1 MKNNLSISKDKLLP
15 LFTFLVPCN
24 TNLQL
29 IGCSTMAQSFS
40 QPFLFLF
47 IIVLANLLKRVGVFK
62 ETEGKVLSQITLN
75 ITLPAAIIAGFNSI
89 RMEYSLLIFILMGIA
104 INVVQMAFAYLL
116 MYKENNGL
124 KSYALLNG
132 ATYNIGNFSFPFI
145 QTLFGAPGL
154 VIAALFDLG
163 NALMTTGFTYSTAAS
178 VAGGQRP
185 NSKDLMKK
193 LFSSVP
199 FVTYLVML
207 SLSLWDIQLPIFFS
221 EWMQSIGKANPIIAM
236 LMIGIMLDIHFE
248 KGWLKHS
255 IKMLGVRY
263 LGAVVFSLAI
273 YHFTDYSQM
282 IKVTLIL
289 LFFSPISTIATA
301 YTQKCTNNGKLSSF
315 TTSISVVVSIISY
328 MVLVPFLGA

>member
-1 MKNNLSISKDKLLP
+1 
-15 LFTFLVPCN
+15 
-24 TNLQL
+24 
-29 IGCSTMAQSFS
+29 MAQSFL

-47 IIVLANLLKRVGVFK
+47 IIVLANLLKRGGVFK
-62 ETEGKVLSQITLN
+62 ESEGKVLSQITLN
-75 ITLPAAIIAGFNSI
+75 ITLPAAIIAGFDSI
-89 RMEYSLLIFILMGIA
+89 QMDYALLIFILMGIA
-104 INVVQMAFAYLL
+104 VNMNQMAIAYLL
-116 MYKENNGL
+116 MHKENNFL

-163 NALMTTGFTYSTAAS
+163 NALMTTGFTYSVAAS

-185 NSKDLMKK
+185 NIADLIKK

-199 FVTYLVML
+199 FVAYLFML
-207 SLSLWDIQLPIFFS
+207 TLSMLGLHLPVFFS

-248 KGWLKHS
+248 KGWLKHT

-263 LGAVVFSLAI
+263 LGASVFSFAI
-273 YHFTDYSQM
+273 YQFTDYSHM

-289 LFFSPISTIATA
+289 LFFSPISTMAA
-301 YTQKCTNNGKLSSF
+301 AFTQKCTNNGKLSSF
-315 TTSISVVVSIISY
+315 TTSISVVVSIVCY
-328 MVLVPFLGA
+328 MVLVPLLGV

>member
-1 MKNNLSISKDKLLP
+1 
-15 LFTFLVPCN
+15 
-24 TNLQL
+24 
-29 IGCSTMAQSFS
+29 MAQSFL

-47 IIVLANLLKRVGVFK
+47 IIVLANLLKRGGVFK
-62 ETEGKVLSQITLN
+62 ESEGKVLSQITLN
-75 ITLPAAIIAGFNSI
+75 ITLPAAIIAGFDSI
-89 RMEYSLLIFILMGIA
+89 QMDYALLIFILMGIA
-104 INVVQMAFAYLL
+104 VNMIQMAIAYLL
-116 MYKENNGL
+116 MHKENNFL

-163 NALMTTGFTYSTAAS
+163 NALMTTGFTYSVAAS

-185 NSKDLMKK
+185 NIADLIKK

-199 FVTYLVML
+199 FVAYLFML
-207 SLSLWDIQLPIFFS
+207 TLSMLGLHLPVFFS

-248 KGWLKHS
+248 KGWLKHT

-263 LGAVVFSLAI
+263 LGASVFSLAI
-273 YHFTDYSQM
+273 YQFTDYSHM

-289 LFFSPISTIATA
+289 LFFSPISTMAA
-301 YTQKCTNNGKLSSF
+301 AFTQKCTNNGKLSSF
-315 TTSISVVVSIISY
+315 TTSISVVVSIVCY
-328 MVLVPFLGA
+328 MVLVPLLGV